1 MFKFL
6 VVVLLVSATTFT
18 YAEALKVTV
27 LNNGYSKKDEIV
39 KRQKQ
44 EEKVE
49 EKIEPEAGP
58 TLPLVKKVENR
69 EERRM
74 HFGITA
80 GINTPE
86 GTRGSTP
93 ELGVDIGFQP
103 LIPFGLGLELSTS
116 RFDGADDEY
125 HKRTT
130 MLVRGTYNF
139 GGVTPVIRYSYF
151 GLATG
156 AVWLNDGTELGIAPL
171 VGFDVPLTDDHD
183 VSLGFIAKYLFV
195 TSKDPDSLLTSAAV
209 KFWF

>member
-1 MFKFL
+1 L
-6 VVVLLVSATTFT
+6 VTASTFT
-18 YAEALKVTV
+18 YAEALKVEV
-27 LNNGYSKKDEIV
+27 LDDGHSKKNHTV

-49 EKIEPEAGP
+49 VKTDSETGP
-58 TLPLVKKVENR
+58 TLPLVKKVESH
-69 EERRM
+69 EEQRM
-74 HFGITA
+74 HFGINM
-80 GINTPE
+80 GINIPE

-93 ELGVDIGFQP
+93 ELGIDIGFQP

-130 MLVRGTYNF
+130 LLARGTYNF
-139 GGVTPVIRYSYF
+139 GGDTPVIRYSYF

-156 AVWLNDGTELGIAPL
+156 AVWLNDGTELGVAPL
-171 VGFDVPLTDDHD
+171 VGFDVPLTDDHNC
-183 VSLGFIAKYLFV
+183 SLGFIAKYLFV
-195 TSKDPDSLLTSAAV
+195 TSKDPDSLMTSASL